1 MRGSE
6 FHIHVNA
13 LSLGEASVTSLQG
26 CGFELKPFELSE
38 AGTSYTPVLHYS
50 FKSHGETECE
60 YAFDSARRVLQQDAL
75 FVGYLEAEVVSRRDT
90 IVPSNELKLPIPQ
103 IVVLELKPP
112 SIWRESE
119 VHVVVEAFEGVEDA
133 LGMRAFYK
141 SLITKGGKLYAVLT
155 AQGSRPVISG
165 LYSDLRAHLQAHS
178 TVAVNMKEEVL
189 LQYIKSKCFNWAAPQ
204 TTGFHIIMTGV
215 SVK

>member
-1 MRGSE
+1 MQRRE

-13 LSLGEASVTSLQG
+13 LSLGEGSPTSLQG

-50 FKSHGETECE
+50 FKSHDETECE

-75 FVGYLEAEVVSRRDT
+75 FVGYVEAEVVSRRDT

-103 IVVLELKPP
+103 IVVLELRPP

-119 VHVVVEAFEGVEDA
+119 VHVVVEAFEGVEEA

-141 SLITKGGKLYAVLT
+141 SLITKGGKLFSVLT
-155 AQGSRPVISG
+155 AQGPRSVISG
-165 LYSDLRAHLQAHS
+165 LYSELRAHLQSHS
-178 TVAVNMKEEVL
+178 TVAVDIKEEVL
-189 LQYIKSKCFNWAAPQ
+189 VQFFKSKCFNWAAPQ
-204 TTGFHIIMTGV
+204 TTGFQIMIEGQ
-215 SVK
+215 